1 MSTRRVAPDKSVR
14 IAHSAVILMTYRNVM
29 RFHECL
35 IVLLGL
41 LFCSRLQA
49 EKWTLLGPDG
59 GDARS
64 LAYDPRNPDRVFL
77 GTSSGSIFVSTDGG
91 HSWSRFAHLGSG
103 DNYVLDHIIIDP
115 RDPAVIFASAWNV
128 EDNKA
133 GDIFRSRDGGETWT
147 ALPGM
152 HGKSVRALAMAASDS
167 NVLASGTLE
176 GVYRSKDGGDSWQPI
191 SPAYQG
197 EIRNIESIAID
208 PKDPNLIYAGTWHLA
223 WKTTDGGTT
232 WRRINQGMVDD
243 SDVFSIIIDPMNS
256 SLVYASACSGIYK
269 SESAGDIFRKIQGIP
284 FAARRTRMLKQAP
297 NNSSVVYAGTTQG
310 LWKTIDAGKTWKRM
324 TNPEIVVNDVF
335 VDPRDSSRLLLAT
348 DRGGVMASENSGLTL
363 TSSNYG
369 FTHRYITSI
378 LPDIYDP
385 ARIFVGIANDHE
397 WGGVFFFR
405 DGGTWEQKS
414 AGLGGRDV
422 FALRQTTNGTLIAG
436 TNRGI
441 FLLARN
447 ATAWQPS
454 GNPKIDKSFQ
464 PAKKTIRDRALES
477 SATHSLM
484 DARVNDIEIV
494 SGQWLAA
501 TSAGLFTSADEGRTW
516 NGEPGLGKMD
526 LTAVQCV
533 GRLLVASTHAKILI
547 SSDDGRNWQVAALP
561 AQLVGIRNLALTPH
575 GDIFVASREGAFRS
589 TDSGKTWEHLLNGLP
604 ERELGSVSYDESTKV
619 LLATTFSTGVI
630 FQSDD
635 GGRNWS
641 HGWDVGVPLRLVK
654 LVRGRLVAA
663 THFDGVVAQ
672 E

>member
-1 MSTRRVAPDKSVR
+1 
-14 IAHSAVILMTYRNVM
+14 MTYRNIM

-284 FAARRTRMLKQAP
+284 FAARR
-297 NNSSVVYAGTTQG
+297 
-310 LWKTIDAGKTWKRM
+310 
-324 TNPEIVVNDVF
+324 
-335 VDPRDSSRLLLAT
+335 
-348 DRGGVMASENSGLTL
+348 
-363 TSSNYG
+363 
-369 FTHRYITSI
+369 
-378 LPDIYDP
+378 
-385 ARIFVGIANDHE
+385 
-397 WGGVFFFR
+397 
-405 DGGTWEQKS
+405 
-414 AGLGGRDV
+414 
-422 FALRQTTNGTLIAG
+422 
-436 TNRGI
+436 
-441 FLLARN
+441 
-447 ATAWQPS
+447 
-454 GNPKIDKSFQ
+454 
-464 PAKKTIRDRALES
+464 
-477 SATHSLM
+477 
-484 DARVNDIEIV
+484 
-494 SGQWLAA
+494 
-501 TSAGLFTSADEGRTW
+501 
-516 NGEPGLGKMD
+516 
-526 LTAVQCV
+526 
-533 GRLLVASTHAKILI
+533 
-547 SSDDGRNWQVAALP
+547 
-561 AQLVGIRNLALTPH
+561 
-575 GDIFVASREGAFRS
+575 
-589 TDSGKTWEHLLNGLP
+589 
-604 ERELGSVSYDESTKV
+604 
-619 LLATTFSTGVI
+619 
-630 FQSDD
+630 
-635 GGRNWS
+635 
-641 HGWDVGVPLRLVK
+641 
-654 LVRGRLVAA
+654 
-663 THFDGVVAQ
+663 
-672 E
+672 